1 MAVVEKMLHVAPFF
15 SCSAPVFENGQVRN
29 RSSFLLQLIPP
40 LLMDCVL
47 CADGGELLV
56 RRMEGQQGPGRRGR
70 QFPARRNLGHPAQD
84 GRQDGSIPVLGLSP
98 PAHRYSSFSTS
109 SFFSFHLLLHMCVAG
124 VWPAHDRAK
133 EPSRDG
139 SVKTPHFSTGRSL
152 FVLCLFSFCRLSRAI
167 FTARA
172 ACHSTRL
179 ATRATHASHTFGLCT
194 GRGSSFAA
202 CWLTHKSTAL
212 LMGTSSRRARIDFNL
227 PLYVEPLKTEKTH
240 RLLAW
245 RVRCVRCVRVR

>member
-15 SCSAPVFENGQVRN
+15 SCSAPVFENGQVRRD

-40 LLMDCVL
+40 LLMEWCCVQMVGSCSCEGWRGSKAL
-47 CADGGELLV
+47 ADEAASSLLGGGTSATQ
-56 RRMEGQQGPGRRGR
+56 RKMAGKMDRYQCS
-70 QFPARRNLGHPAQD
+70 ACHHPLI
-84 GRQDGSIPVLGLSP
+84 GTCSP
-98 PAHRYSSFSTS
+98 SSFSFS
-109 SFFSFHLLLHMCVAG
+109 LSLSFFSFHLLLHVCVAG

-172 ACHSTRL
+172 P
-179 ATRATHASHTFGLCT
+179 ATPPVSPRATHASHSRALHGQRLFHLLLV
-194 GRGSSFAA
+194 GSHTNPPPCSWAP
-202 CWLTHKSTAL
+202 HRDERVSTS
-212 LMGTSSRRARIDFNL
+212 TCRS
-227 PLYVEPLKTEKTH
+227 T
-240 RLLAW
+240 
-245 RVRCVRCVRVR
+245 